1 MRLPPGLL
9 GSRVHEDQGLALSS
23 RCFTSSTGI
32 FSIAASLAKG
42 IPLDLPSVAGAGIMA
57 GSASASMN
65 ATTAPADSWLWLS
78 ADVLSARVLVWVA
91 SVGRN
96 AELTPE
102 AHSFFFD
109 RYQRLAQYHRVRG
122 RVGQAQ
128 RLQAKAD
135 EHYHTAGG
143 GGDGPP
149 YAAAMAM
156 PRPARFIR
164 TDAVSGHRPSDYDDA
179 A

>member
-1 MRLPPGLL
+1 
-9 GSRVHEDQGLALSS
+9 
-23 RCFTSSTGI
+23 
-32 FSIAASLAKG
+32 
-42 IPLDLPSVAGAGIMA
+42 
-57 GSASASMN
+57 MN
-65 ATTAPADSWLWLS
+65 ATAAPADSWLWLS
-78 ADVLSARVLVWVA
+78 ADLLSARLLVWVA
-91 SVGRN
+91 SVGRD

-102 AHSFFFD
+102 AHWFFRD

-122 RVGQAQ
+122 RAAKAQ

-135 EHYHTAGG
+135 EHYHAG

-164 TDAVSGHRPSDYDDA
+164 TDAVSRHRPSDYDDA